1 MRVQH
6 LRPSKLQ
13 LRLVHSV
20 FVLLFL
26 LVISLLHWLSQSYQF
41 RLDWTAN
48 AKNSLS
54 AASIAAIRTLDKPV
68 QVTAFVS
75 ERANLRRAMREIFA
89 PYQRHKPD
97 IELEFVNPDTD
108 PERTRQAGVRAE
120 GEVILEYAGA
130 RENLDR
136 LDEETIT
143 NALVRLGHRGE
154 RWLVFLDGHGER
166 SPDGP
171 ANFDLSQW
179 ASQLRKRGFDTRT
192 LNLAEHPQIPRNTA
206 VLVIAGP
213 RVKLLPREV
222 ELISQ
227 YLADG
232 GNLLWLGDPQPL
244 HGLEPVAEML
254 GIEFQPGVI
263 VDPSSEPITG
273 NATVLVV
280 TRYSKH
286 PTVRDFRNVTLFPSA
301 AGIRSQVPEGWR
313 KEVLL
318 DTRAAA
324 WSETGVLGGS
334 AELNKVEDIAGPFD
348 LAIALTREHG
358 NREQRVVIVGDGDFL
373 SNRFLGNGINLDLGM
388 SLVNWVTRD
397 DAYVNIPVQVA
408 RDRTLTLTP
417 TARVIVAG
425 GLLFL
430 LPLMLA
436 GSGVFLWARRRRR

>member
-6 LRPSKLQ
+6 LRPSKVQ

-26 LVISLLHWLSQSYQF
+26 LVIGLLHWLSQSYQF
-41 RLDWTAN
+41 RFDWTAN
-48 AKNSLS
+48 AKHTLS
-54 AASIAAIRTLDKPV
+54 PASIAAIRSLDKPV
-68 QVTAFVS
+68 KVNAFVS
-75 ERANLRRAMREIFA
+75 ERGNLRRAMREIFA
-89 PYQRHKPD
+89 PYQRYKPD
-97 IELEFVNPDTD
+97 IELQFVNPDIE

-171 ANFDLSQW
+171 ANFDLSHW

-192 LNLAEHPQIPRNTA
+192 LNLAEHPQIPKNTA
-206 VLVIAGP
+206 VLIIAGP
-213 RVKLLPREV
+213 RVQLLPREV
-222 ELISQ
+222 ELITR
-227 YLADG
+227 YVADG

-286 PTVRDFRNVTLFPSA
+286 PAVRDFRNVTVFPSA
-301 AGIRSQVPEGWR
+301 AGVRAQVSEGWQS
-313 KEVLL
+313 EVLF
-318 DTRAAA
+318 DTRTSA
-324 WSETGVLGGS
+324 WSETGALGGS
-334 AELNKVEDIAGPFD
+334 VELNKVEDIAGPFD

-358 NREQRVVIVGDGDFL
+358 DKQQRAVVVGDGDFL

-417 TARVIVAG
+417 TARAVVAG

-430 LPLMLA
+430 LPLALA
-436 GSGVFLWARRRRR
+436 GSGVLVWVRRRRR

>member
-1 MRVQH
+1 
-6 LRPSKLQ
+6 
-13 LRLVHSV
+13 
-20 FVLLFL
+20 VLLFL
-26 LVISLLHWLSQSYQF
+26 LVIALLHWLSQSYQLRF
-41 RLDWTAN
+41 DWTAN

-68 QVTAFVS
+68 QLTAFVS
-75 ERANLRRAMREIFA
+75 ERQNLRRAMREIFA
-89 PYQRHKPD
+89 PYQRYKPD
-97 IELEFVNPDTD
+97 IRLEFVNPDTD
-108 PERTRQAGVRAE
+108 PDRTRQAGVRVE

-166 SPDGP
+166 SPNGA

-179 ASQLRKRGFDTRT
+179 ASELRKRGFDTRT
-192 LNLAEHPQIPRNTA
+192 LNLAEHPQIPQNTA

-213 RVKLLPREV
+213 RVILLAAEV
-222 ELISQ
+222 ELITQ

-244 HGLEPVAEML
+244 YGLEPLAEML

-273 NATVLVV
+273 NATVVVV

-286 PTVRDFRNVTLFPSA
+286 PTVRDFHNITLFPSA
-301 AGIRSQVPEGWR
+301 TGIRSQAAEGWQS
-313 KEVLL
+313 EVLF
-318 DTRAAA
+318 DTRAVA

-334 AELNKVEDIAGPFD
+334 VELDKVEDIAGPFD

-358 NREQRVVIVGDGDFL
+358 DRQQRAVIVGDGDFL

-417 TARVIVAG
+417 TARVIIAG

-430 LPLMLA
+430 LPLVFG
-436 GSGVFLWARRRRR
+436 GSGVFIWARRRRR